1 MTGIEEYLN
10 QIPMWAARKNSL
22 KDIREF
28 LKEMGNPDAS
38 MKIIHVAGTNG
49 KGSVCTYLTSMLK
62 QAGFRVGTFVS
73 PHLEVTRERFLTDG
87 NMVEEELYKQAFCRV
102 RELSETMTARGFK
115 PPTYFE
121 FLFYMFMDICEKC
134 RPDFVILETG
144 LGGRLDVTNVVE
156 HPVLTVITSI
166 SMDHMQYLGNTIEE
180 IAGEKAGILK
190 KEVPV
195 VYDACLME
203 SRMVIEERAK
213 ELNCPEFPVTEQD
226 YSLMERTNLGP
237 KIAVFMPDLAADGQE
252 VSDNDNNAV
261 SVMIP
266 SQAEYQLINVTVAV
280 RAVSVLRNLGICRI
294 TRADIEEGIRK
305 SYWPGRMEEVLPD
318 VWLDGAHNEGG
329 IQALKKTIGRLQK
342 ETGKSVS
349 IMFGAVSDKDHHRMI
364 KELCDG
370 LTITHVTIAHI
381 DSERCASTE
390 KLAEEFR
397 EFLSCPVEV
406 FSTVRQAWECFLKEK
421 GDGLAFC
428 AGSLYLAGEVK
439 SLLKEEQDD

>member
-28 LKEMGNPDAS
+28 LKEMGNPDVS

-73 PHLEVTRERFLTDG
+73 PHLELTRERFLIDG

-156 HPVLTVITSI
+156 HPVMTIITSI
-166 SMDHMQYLGNTIEE
+166 SMDHTQYLGNTIAA

-195 VYDACLME
+195 VYDACLLE

-213 ELNCPEFPVTEQD
+213 ELKCPEFPVTEQD
-226 YSLMERTNLGP
+226 YSLVERTEQGP
-237 KIAVFMPDLAADGQE
+237 KIAVFMPDMAAGSQDIL
-252 VSDNDNNAV
+252 DNGTV

-280 RAVSVLRNLGICRI
+280 RAVSVLRNLGICQM
-294 TRADIEEGIRK
+294 TQADIVEGIRK
-305 SYWPGRMEEVLPD
+305 SCWPGRMEEVLPD
-318 VWLDGAHNEGG
+318 VYLDGAHNEGG
-329 IQALKKTIGRLQK
+329 IQALSRTIGRLQR

-364 KELCDG
+364 KELCDKFP
-370 LTITHVTIAHI
+370 ITHVTIAHI

-406 FSTVRQAWECFLKEK
+406 FSTVRQAWERFLKEK

-428 AGSLYLAGEVK
+428 AGSLYLVGEVK